1 MSNGPIFTSSAR
13 RDPVP
18 RILSAAALGVSVL
31 ALIFS
36 MGGLAPAKPTQN
48 QGTKQAAAEKR
59 AAGKKRATTAK
70 QAAAKQ
76 KAAAKKR
83 AAASKRA
90 TANLNKRINGL
101 KAQCPVSNAI
111 DLGTWC
117 LESTTYRVPAQD
129 AGKTNYLYASQKCV
143 EEGGWLPSAA
153 QLIGAAPFASLKST
167 IDDDPASSAVSEF
180 PEPAN
185 GIKDEREMTGDLFT
199 IGAGS
204 RSAGSEG
211 VTVGSKGTGNLSE
224 PNPVPIPAEPFPE
237 TLDYVTVYDNHNIGG
252 FAGGEPVTKAENFRC
267 AYAKGFQGK
276 PKNVSSRS

>member
-1 MSNGPIFTSSAR
+1 MSKRPIFSSSAR

-18 RILSAAALGVSVL
+18 RILSAAALGVSLL

-36 MGGLAPAKPTQN
+36 MGGLAPANPSQN
-48 QGTKQAAAEKR
+48 QGQKQATAEKQ
-59 AAGKKRATTAK
+59 AAGKKRAAAKK
-70 QAAAKQ
+70 QAANQ
-76 KAAAKKR
+76 QAAAKKR
-83 AAASKRA
+83 AAASRQAIAK
-90 TANLNKRINGL
+90 LNKRINGL

-129 AGKTNYLYASQKCV
+129 AGKNNYLYASQKCV

-153 QLIGAAPFASLKST
+153 QLVGAAPFASLKST
-167 IDDDPASSAVSEF
+167 IDDSPASSAVSEF